1 TRLLIAKAR
10 REQRFRPRA
19 ARIDATV
26 IEADVKYPT
35 DAGLAAHGVRALAR
49 AGKKLA
55 AKVGEPMTA
64 VRDRS
69 RSMGRRLRAISR
81 TIRRRSGEAKAEV
94 LELTEQTGALL
105 QRSVKEAKR
114 MAAKARAKAR
124 GRGAKAKQIKQ
135 RVKGEKISD
144 RLVSLA
150 DPDARPIRKGKLGK
164 PNEFGYVAQLCE
176 VPPNTERGARGF
188 SLPAATAQGNPGENT
203 LLAQTA
209 SELQR
214 LGLCPREVALDGGFQ
229 TGPTAETL
237 KSLGPERTFVAGRQQ
252 PGSRRTQ
259 RRLRYRTGA
268 EGRIS
273 HLKRGYGLSRSR
285 LKGDQGQR
293 IWTGWA
299 TLTYNLDTYTRLA

>member
-1 TRLLIAKAR
+1 VLAEPTRLLIAKAR

-19 ARIDATV
+19 ARINATV
-26 IEADVKYPT
+26 IEADVKYRT

-55 AKVGEPMTA
+55 AK
-64 VRDRS
+64 
-69 RSMGRRLRAISR
+69 GRRANDGGQGSLA
-81 TIRRRSGEAKAEV
+81 
-94 LELTEQTGALL
+94 LDGA
-105 QRSVKEAKR
+105 Q
-114 MAAKARAKAR
+114 AAGDLAHDPSALGRGQ
-124 GRGAKAKQIKQ
+124 GRGARA
-135 RVKGEKISD
+135 D
-144 RLVSLA
+144 RA
-150 DPDARPIRKGKLGK
+150 DRRAAATHGQGSQADGRQGQGQGTRARREGQAAGGHQARRARKGKLGK
-164 PNEFGYVAQLCE
+164 PHEFGYVAQLCE
-176 VPPNTERGARGF
+176 VTPNTKRGARGF
-188 SLPAATAQGNPGENT
+188 ILPAATAQGNPGENT

-237 KSLGPERTFVAGRQQ
+237 KSLGPERTFISGRQQ

-259 RRLRYRTGA
+259 RRLQRYRTGA

-299 TLTYNLDTYTRLA
+299 TLTYNFDTYTRLA

>member
-1 TRLLIAKAR
+1 MPDESTVRKLTRRLGPDVLAEPTRLLIAKAR

-26 IEADVKYPT
+26 I
-35 DAGLAAHGVRALAR
+35 GQ
-49 AGKKLA
+49 
-55 AKVGEPMTA
+55 M
-64 VRDRS
+64 
-69 RSMGRRLRAISR
+69 
-81 TIRRRSGEAKAEV
+81 
-94 LELTEQTGALL
+94 
-105 QRSVKEAKR
+105 
-114 MAAKARAKAR
+114 
-124 GRGAKAKQIKQ
+124 
-135 RVKGEKISD
+135 
-144 RLVSLA
+144 
-150 DPDARPIRKGKLGK
+150 
-164 PNEFGYVAQLCE
+164 
-176 VPPNTERGARGF
+176 PNTKRGARGF
-188 SLPAATAQGNPGENT
+188 ILPAATAQGNPGENT

-259 RRLRYRTGA
+259 RRLQRYRTGA